1 MRRREWGDWGRQTV
15 SRRLGRGGHTGDR
28 VAICPQH
35 YISPGNNVTT
45 LQCTMV
51 QEVRVGGRYIIE

>member
-45 LQCTMV
+45 HSALWY
-51 QEVRVGGRYIIE
+51 RK

>member
-1 MRRREWGDWGRQTV
+1 MRRIEWGDRQCHADWAEVGTPE
-15 SRRLGRGGHTGDR
+15 T

-45 LQCTMV
+45 RSALWY
-51 QEVRVGGRYIIE
+51 RK